1 MKRFTTKFIS
11 NAPLLLAI
19 LVFLMLTLSLVLV
32 GVGNHA
38 LYTNTKVYESLSSNY
53 IVPEI
58 YSLKDMKV
66 LHNSTYYTIKD
77 VVYVFRGTGT
87 HFDTANGILTQG
99 YRLGMYGN
107 LLYSW
112 AVTLVYFLAEFIKE
126 VRLVGFKKITL
137 KRTTR
142 LGYFKLVS
150 FVLFLFLTIQL
161 LFPLL

>member
-11 NAPLLLAI
+11 NAPLILAV

-77 VVYVFRGTGT
+77 VVYVFRGIGT

-99 YRLGMYGN
+99 YRLGMHGN

-126 VRLVGFKKITL
+126 VRLVGFKKLTL

>member
-11 NAPLLLAI
+11 KAPLILAI
-19 LVFLMLTLSLVLV
+19 LVFLMLTLSLLVV

-38 LYTNTKVYESLSSNY
+38 LYNNTKLFESLSSNY

-66 LHNSTYYTIKD
+66 LHESTYYTIKD
-77 VVYVFRGTGT
+77 VVVVFRSTGT
-87 HFDTANGILTQG
+87 HFDTVNGILTHG
-99 YRLGMYGN
+99 YNLGMYGN
-107 LLYSW
+107 VLFSW
-112 AVTLVYFLAEFIKE
+112 AVSLVYFLVEFTKE
-126 VRLVGFKKITL
+126 VRLVGFKKLTL
-137 KRTTR
+137 KRPTR

-150 FVLFLFLTIQL
+150 FVLFLFLTFQL

>member
-11 NAPLLLAI
+11 NAPLILAI

-77 VVYVFRGTGT
+77 VVYVFRGIGT

-99 YRLGMYGN
+99 YKLGMYGN

-112 AVTLVYFLAEFIKE
+112 VVTLVYFLVEFIKE
-126 VRLVGFKKITL
+126 VRLVGFKKLTL
-137 KRTTR
+137 KRTTH